1 MAEKET
7 SVILSHADGEG
18 SVTSGGV
25 RRAPG
30 PSPSAGLRMTPRYTP
45 IEEYAVIGDT
55 RSCALISRDG
65 SIDWLCWPRFDSPSL
80 FAAILDADKG
90 GRFSIQP
97 SIPFRATRRYID
109 DTNVLETTF
118 TTESGVATL
127 VDLMPVMHES
137 DKRALLTPFR
147 QLLRRVEVMEG
158 EVPIVVRFEPRPDY
172 GRREP
177 VLKTMKNAIFCV
189 DRATVLHLHSD
200 VTLDNGTMTLRGGE
214 RADFA
219 LAFDDKTPAV
229 YPAVGDE
236 ATAEIE
242 RTLRFWKEWSSQ
254 LAYDGEYRQAVMRSA
269 LLLKLLTYAP
279 SGAIVAAPT
288 TSLPEIA
295 GGIRNWDYRY
305 CWLRDAAFTASAL
318 YDCGFHRESDAF
330 VGWLMY
336 ATRLTHPKLQ
346 MLYDV
351 AGESKIPEQELKHF
365 EGYAQSK
372 PVHVGNAAH
381 DQFQLDVYAEV
392 LGAIEEYV
400 SHGKRFDRDISTLVR
415 RLADRV
421 AKRWQEPDAGI
432 WEKRSGRAQ
441 HVHGKVMAW
450 AALDCAE
457 RLTKS
462 DRWRAEK
469 EKIREVVLTRGFNKE
484 KQSFVG
490 MLDDTELDASLLY
503 IVRVGLLEADDP
515 RMLSTIDAIRRELGK
530 DDLVYRYDTRATDDG
545 LPPGEGAFLPCSF
558 WLAEALALAGREAE
572 ARELFEKL
580 LARRNDVG
588 LLPEEIDPESGAF
601 LGNMPQALTH
611 IGLLNAAICMSERMS
626 ARSQRAGT
634 AGSVGRSA
642 LRRV

>member
-1 MAEKET
+1 M
-7 SVILSHADGEG
+7 
-18 SVTSGGV
+18 
-25 RRAPG
+25 
-30 PSPSAGLRMTPRYTP
+30 
-45 IEEYAVIGDT
+45 
-55 RSCALISRDG
+55 
-65 SIDWLCWPRFDSPSL
+65 
-80 FAAILDADKG
+80 
-90 GRFSIQP
+90 
-97 SIPFRATRRYID
+97 
-109 DTNVLETTF
+109 LETTF
-118 TTESGVATL
+118 TTESGVAKL
-127 VDLMPVMHES
+127 IDLMPVMHES

-200 VTLDNGTMTLRGGE
+200 VTLDNGTMTLRRGE

-330 VGWLMY
+330 VSWLMY

-400 SHGKRFDRDISTLVR
+400 SHGKRLDRDISTLVR

-611 IGLLNAAICMSERMS
+611 IGLLNAAICMSEQMS

>member
-1 MAEKET
+1 MAEK
-7 SVILSHADGEG
+7 
-18 SVTSGGV
+18 
-25 RRAPG
+25 
-30 PSPSAGLRMTPRYTP
+30 YTP

-80 FAAILDADKG
+80 FAAILDADEG

-97 SIPFRATRRYID
+97 SIPFRATRRYVD

-118 TTESGVATL
+118 TTESGVAKL
-127 VDLMPVMHES
+127 IDLMPVMHES

-200 VTLDNGTMTLRGGE
+200 VTLDNGTMTLRRGE

-330 VGWLMY
+330 VSWLMY

-400 SHGKRFDRDISTLVR
+400 SHGKRLDRDISTLVR

-611 IGLLNAAICMSERMS
+611 IGLLNAAICMSEQMS

>member
-295 GGIRNWDYRY
+295 GGIATGTIATAGCATRRSPPAR
-305 CWLRDAAFTASAL
+305 CTTAAFT
-318 YDCGFHRESDAF
+318 GR
-330 VGWLMY
+330 
-336 ATRLTHPKLQ
+336 ATRSS
-346 MLYDV
+346 
-351 AGESKIPEQELKHF
+351 AG
-365 EGYAQSK
+365 
-372 PVHVGNAAH
+372 
-381 DQFQLDVYAEV
+381 
-392 LGAIEEYV
+392 
-400 SHGKRFDRDISTLVR
+400 
-415 RLADRV
+415 
-421 AKRWQEPDAGI
+421 
-432 WEKRSGRAQ
+432 
-441 HVHGKVMAW
+441 
-450 AALDCAE
+450 
-457 RLTKS
+457 
-462 DRWRAEK
+462 
-469 EKIREVVLTRGFNKE
+469 
-484 KQSFVG
+484 
-490 MLDDTELDASLLY
+490 
-503 IVRVGLLEADDP
+503 
-515 RMLSTIDAIRRELGK
+515 
-530 DDLVYRYDTRATDDG
+530 
-545 LPPGEGAFLPCSF
+545 
-558 WLAEALALAGREAE
+558 
-572 ARELFEKL
+572 
-580 LARRNDVG
+580 
-588 LLPEEIDPESGAF
+588 
-601 LGNMPQALTH
+601 
-611 IGLLNAAICMSERMS
+611 
-626 ARSQRAGT
+626 
-634 AGSVGRSA
+634 
-642 LRRV
+642 